1 MTYLR
6 ANSNIDHKNPIS
18 SLKAYIKKNRNK
30 NLLNFLCESK
40 ELEQS
45 GLKGGSNGLMILPDQ
60 ISQSKGNQ
68 SLIFIRR
75 TDAEAE
81 APILWPLDAKN

>member
-1 MTYLR
+1 M
-6 ANSNIDHKNPIS
+6 
-18 SLKAYIKKNRNK
+18 
-30 NLLNFLCESK
+30 LNFLYESK